1 MEPQVI
7 AKCLFQLLGEKIR
20 EEVVYKVVLVF
31 LHLLCRKLYS

>member
-20 EEVVYKVVLVF
+20 EEVVYQSSISISALTM
-31 LHLLCRKLYS
+31 